1 MENQLKPAFA
11 ATAWRNNGTVAPIT
25 VRFVQEKENLPASF
39 HSRMIL
45 RGIGIKN
52 TTTQAVLINY
62 TEDIF
67 NEDFSEFGFT
77 AEDIINGYRDDS
89 GNITA
94 HQLNVSSEDM
104 FENPLYISRY
114 ETTNDLEAMND
125 NGELKSGWSIKQV
138 NGQELTHEGALIYS
152 TFIFS
157 EDGVDHKIQHDQ
169 DLRKVKSVEG
179 ISENSKVTSKVTSNV
194 ETNVEANVE
203 TAQAPF

>member
-39 HSRMIL
+39 HSRMVL

-52 TTTQAVLINY
+52 LTTQSVLVNY

-67 NEDFSEFGFT
+67 NEDFAEFGFT
-77 AEDIINGYRDDS
+77 ADMITNGYRDEN
-89 GNITA
+89 GNIVA
-94 HQLNVSSEDM
+94 HELNLDSTQI
-104 FENPLYISRY
+104 FGNPIYISRY

-138 NGQELTHEGALIYS
+138 NGEQLTHEGALIYS

-157 EDGVDHKIQHDQ
+157 ENGVDQKLQHDQ
-169 DLRKVKSVEG
+169 NLKRNKPELNIEENVQTSAKVKED
-179 ISENSKVTSKVTSNV
+179 SK
-194 ETNVEANVE
+194 
-203 TAQAPF
+203 APF

>member
-39 HSRMIL
+39 HSRMVL

-52 TTTQAVLINY
+52 LTTQSVLVNY

-67 NEDFSEFGFT
+67 NEDFAEFGFT
-77 AEDIINGYRDDS
+77 ADMITNGYRDEN
-89 GNITA
+89 GNIIA
-94 HQLNVSSEDM
+94 HELNLDSTEI
-104 FENPLYISRY
+104 FGNPIYISRY

-138 NGQELTHEGALIYS
+138 NGEQLTHEGALIYS

-157 EDGVDHKIQHDQ
+157 ENGVDQKLQHDQ
-169 DLRKVKSVEG
+169 NLKRNKPELNIEENVQTSAKVKED
-179 ISENSKVTSKVTSNV
+179 SK
-194 ETNVEANVE
+194 
-203 TAQAPF
+203 APF